1 MVDDWSPW
9 PTMPMAGRVTVTME
23 VYTDGQRGWISAIGP
38 KPSCGVSM

>member
-1 MVDDWSPW
+1 MIGVLGDHAD
-9 PTMPMAGRVTVTME
+9 GRKVTVTME